1 MYYTSVVLMQ
11 NPFLQICFTLFAESA
26 CALALF
32 FAFLVEKDYA
42 PFISALKDGGFWLSF
57 TKTRGINGK
66 VFFNAS

>member
-1 MYYTSVVLMQ
+1 L
-11 NPFLQICFTLFAESA
+11 LAESA

-57 TKTRGINGK
+57 TKPCERKSINSK
-66 VFFNAS
+66 PSF

>member
-1 MYYTSVVLMQ
+1 L
-11 NPFLQICFTLFAESA
+11 LAESA

-57 TKTRGINGK
+57 TKNQ
-66 VFFNAS
+66 F